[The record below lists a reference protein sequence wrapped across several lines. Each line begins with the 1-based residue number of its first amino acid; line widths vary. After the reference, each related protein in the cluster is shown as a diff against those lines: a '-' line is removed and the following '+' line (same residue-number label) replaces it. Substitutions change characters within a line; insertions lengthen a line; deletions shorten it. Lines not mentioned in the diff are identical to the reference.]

1 MCALERS
8 EKGMD
13 YFMEENLKERLFKPT
28 KTGWERADE
37 REREAIFNLS
47 KKYMDC
53 LNVAKTEREFIKQA
67 RKMADENG
75 YRDIIEFESLK
86 PGDKVYFVNRDK
98 SMYLAI
104 IGEKPIEDGLHI
116 IGSHVD
122 SPRLDLKPNP
132 LYEDT
137 GLAYFKTHY
146 YGGIKKYQWT
156 TIPLSMHGVI
166 VKTNGEKVEINI
178 GEDENDP
185 IFTITDLLPHLAQE
199 QMEKKLKNGVEGE
212 NLNLLIGSIPYKD
225 EKVSEKVKLNIL
237 NILNQKYGI
246 TEIDFTSSEIELV
259 PAFKARSLGFD
270 GSMVA
275 AYGQDD
281 KVCAYTSLH
290 AMMELENVKN
300 TAVCILS
307 DKEEIG
313 SMGNTGME
321 SHMFDFFISEI
332 LNKLGVNKPNLLDRV
347 FCFSKMLSS
356 DVDAGF
362 DPLYASVS
370 DKYNAGFIGKGIS
383 LNKYTGSRGKSEASD
398 ANAEYVAWVRNVL
411 EKNGIDYQVAEL
423 GKVDIGGGG
432 TIAYIIANKG
442 ADVIDCGVPVLSM
455 HAPYEVTS
463 KYDVY
468 SAYKTYKAF
477 WQE

>member
-1 MCALERS
+1 MS
-8 EKGMD
+8 EELKDKLFNKKENGWKD
-13 YFMEENLKERLFKPT
+13 LNDEEKNK
-28 KTGWERADE
+28 
-37 REREAIFNLS
+37 IFEFSNN
-47 KKYMDC
+47 YMKF
-53 LNVAKTEREFIKQA
+53 LNISKTEREFIKNA
-67 RKMADENG
+67 KKLADENG
-75 YRDIIEFESLK
+75 YKDIMEFDSLK
-86 PGDKVYFVNRDK
+86 PGDKIYFINREK

-104 IGEKPIEDGLHI
+104 IGAEPIENGLHI

-132 LYEDT
+132 LCEDT
-137 GLAYFKTHY
+137 ELAYFKTHY

-156 TIPLSMHGVI
+156 TIPLAIHGRI
-166 VKTNGEKVEINI
+166 VKTNGEKIDICI
-178 GEDENDP
+178 GEDSADP
-185 IFTITDLLPHLAQE
+185 IFTITDLLPHLAQD
-199 QMEKKLKNGVEGE
+199 QMQKKLKDGIDGE
-212 NLNLLIGSIPYKD
+212 DLKLLVGSIPFGN
-225 EKVSEKVKLNIL
+225 EKGTDLVKLNIL

-246 TEIDFTSSEIELV
+246 TEADLSSSEIELV
-259 PAFKARSLGFD
+259 PEFKARSLGFD
-270 GSMVA
+270 GGLVA

-281 KVCAYTSLH
+281 KVCAYTSLM
-290 AMMELENVKN
+290 AMMELNNVKN

-321 SHMFDFFISEI
+321 SHMFDFFVSEI
-332 LNKLGVNKPNLLDRV
+332 LNKIGVNKPNLLDRV

-356 DVDAGF
+356 DVDAGY
-362 DPLYASVS
+362 DPIYASVS
-370 DKYNAGFIGKGIS
+370 DRENAGFLGKGIS
-383 LNKYTGSRGKSEASD
+383 LNKYTGARGKSGASD
-398 ANAEYVAWVRNVL
+398 ANAEYVAWIRNLL
-411 EKNGIDYQVAEL
+411 EKNDIKYQIAEL

-442 ADVIDCGVPVLSM
+442 ADVIDLGVPVLSM

-468 SAYKTYKAF
+468 SAYRTYKAF

>member
-1 MCALERS
+1 M
-8 EKGMD
+8 G
-13 YFMEENLKERLFKPT
+13 ENLKEKLFK
-28 KTGWERADE
+28 KKESGWKSLNDSQKEEVFAV
-37 REREAIFNLS
+37 S
-47 KKYMDC
+47 KRYMDF
-53 LNVAKTEREFIKQA
+53 LNVSKTEREFIKNA
-67 RKMADENG
+67 RKLANEHG
-75 YRDIIEFESLK
+75 FKDIMEFESLK
-86 PGDKVYFVNRDK
+86 PGDKIYFVNREK

-104 IGEKPIEDGLHI
+104 IGENSIENGMNI

-132 LYEDT
+132 LTEEG

-156 TIPLSMHGVI
+156 TIPLSLHGVI
-166 VKTNGEKVEINI
+166 VKANGEKFEVNI

-185 IFTITDLLPHLAQE
+185 IFTITDLLPHLAQA
-199 QMEKKLKNGVEGE
+199 QMDKKLKDGVEGE
-212 NLNLLIGSIPYKD
+212 NLSLLIGSIPYD
-225 EKVSEKVKLNIL
+225 ERDCAEQVKLNIL

-246 TEIDFTSSEIELV
+246 TEVDFTSSELELV
-259 PAFKARSLGFD
+259 PQFKARSLGFD
-270 GSMVA
+270 ESMVA

-281 KVCAYTSLH
+281 KVCAFTSLD
-290 AMMELENVKN
+290 AMMRLENVKT

-332 LNKLGVNKPNLLDRV
+332 LNKLGINRPNLLDRV

-370 DKYNAGFIGKGIS
+370 DRNNAGFLGRGIS
-383 LNKYTGSRGKSEASD
+383 LNKYTGARGKSGASD
-398 ANAEYVAWVRNVL
+398 ANAEFVAWVRNVF
-411 EKNGIDYQVAEL
+411 ENNGILYQVAEL
-423 GKVDIGGGG
+423 GKVDVGGGG
-432 TIAYIIANKG
+432 TIAYILANKG

-463 KYDVY
+463 KLDVWMAWG
-468 SAYKTYKAF
+468 AYRSF
-477 WQE
+477 WLQ

>member
-1 MCALERS
+1 M
-8 EKGMD
+8 G
-13 YFMEENLKERLFKPT
+13 EELKKKLFNDKED
-28 KTGWERADE
+28 GWETSDTRQ
-37 REREAIFNLS
+37 REEIFNFS
-47 KKYMDC
+47 KGYMNF
-53 LNVAKTEREFIKQA
+53 LNVGKTERECIKEA
-67 RKMADENG
+67 KRMADANG
-75 YRDIIEFESLK
+75 YKDIIEFETLK
-86 PGDKVYFVNRDK
+86 PGDKIYFVNRDK

-104 IGEKPIEDGLHI
+104 IGENSIEDGLHI
-116 IGSHVD
+116 VGSHVD

-156 TIPLSMHGVI
+156 AIPLSMHGVI
-166 VKTNGEKVEINI
+166 VKTNGEKIEINI

-199 QMEKKLKNGVEGE
+199 QMEKKLRNGIAGE
-212 NLNLLIGSIPYKD
+212 DLNLLIGSIPYDDK
-225 EKVSEKVKLNIL
+225 KVSEKVKLNIL

-246 TEIDFTSSEIELV
+246 TEADFTSSEIELV

-270 GSMVA
+270 GSMIA
-275 AYGQDD
+275 SYGQDD
-281 KVCAYTSLH
+281 RICAYTSLA

-307 DKEEIG
+307 DKEEVG

-321 SHMFDFFISEI
+321 SHMFEFFISEI
-332 LNKLGVNKPNLLDRV
+332 LNKLGINRPNLLDKV
-347 FCFSKMLSS
+347 FCFSKMLSA
-356 DVDAGF
+356 DVDAGY
-362 DPLYASVS
+362 DPIYASVS

-383 LNKYTGSRGKSEASD
+383 LNKYTGGRGKAEASD
-398 ANAEYVAWVRNVL
+398 ANAEYVAWVRNIL
-411 EKNGIDYQVAEL
+411 EKNNIKYQIAEL

-432 TIAYIIANKG
+432 TIAYILANKG

-468 SAYKTYKAF
+468 SAYKTYKIF

>member
-1 MCALERS
+1 
-8 EKGMD
+8 
-13 YFMEENLKERLFKPT
+13 MEEDLKDRLFNK
-28 KTGWERADE
+28 KESGWKMVDDTEKKN
-37 REREAIFNLS
+37 IFDFS
-47 KKYMDC
+47 KRYIDF
-53 LNVAKTEREFIKQA
+53 LNVSKTEREFVKA
-67 RKMADENG
+67 AKKLADENG
-75 YRDIIEFESLK
+75 FKDIMEFESLK
-86 PGDKVYFVNRDK
+86 AGDKIYFINRDK

-104 IGEKPIEDGLHI
+104 IGNESIENGLHI
-116 IGSHVD
+116 IGSHID

-132 LYEDT
+132 LVEE
-137 GLAYFKTHY
+137 GKLAYFKTHY

-156 TIPLSMHGVI
+156 TIPLSIHGVI
-166 VKTNGEKVEINI
+166 VKSNGEKIEVNI

-185 IFTITDLLPHLAQE
+185 IFTITDLLPHLAQT
-199 QMEKKLKNGVEGE
+199 QMEKKLKDGVEGE
-212 NLNLLIGSIPYKD
+212 NLSLLVGSIPYD
-225 EKVSEKVKLNIL
+225 EKECTEQVKLNIL
-237 NILNQKYGI
+237 NILNKKYGI
-246 TEIDFTSSEIELV
+246 TEVDLTSSELELV
-259 PAFKARSLGFD
+259 PQFKARSLGLD
-270 GSMVA
+270 ESMVA

-281 KVCAYTSLH
+281 KVCAFTSLA
-290 AMMELENVKN
+290 AMMELNNVKN

-307 DKEEIG
+307 DKEEVG

-321 SHMFDFFISEI
+321 SHMFDFFISEM
-332 LNKLGVNKPNLLDRV
+332 LNKLGINRPNLLDKV

-370 DKYNAGFIGKGIS
+370 DKNNAGFLGEGIS
-383 LNKYTGSRGKSEASD
+383 LNKYTGARGKSGASD
-398 ANAEYVAWVRNVL
+398 ANAEFVAWVRSVL
-411 EKNGIDYQVAEL
+411 EKNNILYQIAEL

-432 TIAYIIANKG
+432 TIAYILANKG

-477 WQE
+477 WNE

>member
-1 MCALERS
+1 M
-8 EKGMD
+8 G
-13 YFMEENLKERLFKPT
+13 EELKEKLFDQK
-28 KTGWERADE
+28 KDGWEDIDLNQKE
-37 REREAIFNLS
+37 DIFNLS
-47 KKYMDC
+47 KRYMSF
-53 LNVAKTEREFIKQA
+53 LNIAKTEREFIKQA
-67 RKMADENG
+67 RKIANENG
-75 YRDIIEFESLK
+75 YKDIIEFDSLK
-86 PGDKVYFVNRDK
+86 AGDKVYFVNRDK

-104 IGEKPIEDGLHI
+104 IGEKSVEEGLHI

-156 TIPLSMHGVI
+156 TIPISIHGVI
-166 VKTNGEKVEINI
+166 VKTNGEKIEINI

-199 QMEKKLKNGVEGE
+199 QMEKKLKNGIEGE
-212 NLNLLIGSIPYKD
+212 NLSLLIGSIPYDDK
-225 EKVSEKVKLNIL
+225 KVSEKVKLNIL
-237 NILNQKYGI
+237 NILNEKYGI
-246 TEIDFTSSEIELV
+246 TEVDFNSSEIELV

-281 KVCAYTSLH
+281 KVCAYTSLQ
-290 AMMELENVKN
+290 AMMEIQNVKN

-356 DVDAGF
+356 DVDAGY
-362 DPLYASVS
+362 DPIYASVS
-370 DKYNAGFIGKGIS
+370 DKYNAGFLGKGIS
-383 LNKYTGSRGKSEASD
+383 LNKYTGARGKSGASD
-398 ANAEYVAWVRNVL
+398 ANAEYVAWVRNIL
-411 EKNGIDYQVAEL
+411 EKNNIKYQVAEL

-432 TIAYIIANKG
+432 TIAYILANKG

-463 KYDVY
+463 KYDIY

>member
-1 MCALERS
+1 M
-8 EKGMD
+8 G
-13 YFMEENLKERLFKPT
+13 EELKEKLFNK
-28 KTGWERADE
+28 KEVGWNCVDAEKKE
-37 REREAIFNLS
+37 EIFKLS
-47 KKYMDC
+47 KNYMDF

-67 RKMADENG
+67 RKLADANG
-75 YRDIIEFESLK
+75 YKDIIEFSTLK

-98 SMYLAI
+98 SMYLAV
-104 IGEKPIEDGLHI
+104 IGEESIENGMHI

-156 TIPLSMHGVI
+156 TIPLSIHGVI
-166 VKTNGEKVEINI
+166 VKTNGEKIEVNI
-178 GEDENDP
+178 GENEDDP
-185 IFTITDLLPHLAQE
+185 IFTITDLLPHLAQD
-199 QMEKKLKNGVEGE
+199 QMEKKLKNGIEGE
-212 NLNLLIGSIPYKD
+212 DLNLLIGSIPYQD
-225 EKVSEKVKLNIL
+225 EKVTEKVKLNIL

-259 PAFKARSLGFD
+259 PAFRARSLGFD
-270 GSMVA
+270 ESMVA

-281 KVCAYTSLH
+281 KICAYTSLA
-290 AMMELENVKN
+290 AMMELKQIKN

-321 SHMFDFFISEI
+321 SHMFEFFVSEI
-332 LNKLGVNKPNLLDRV
+332 LNKLQVNRPNLLDKV

-362 DPLYASVS
+362 DPIYASVS
-370 DKYNAGFIGKGIS
+370 DKTNAGYLGKGIA
-383 LNKYTGSRGKSEASD
+383 LVKYTGARGKSGASD
-398 ANAEYVAWVRNVL
+398 ANAEFVAWVRNVL
-411 EKNGIDYQVAEL
+411 EKNNIKYQLTEL

-432 TIAYIIANKG
+432 TIAYILANKG
-442 ADVIDCGVPVLSM
+442 TDVIDCGVPVLSM

-463 KYDVY
+463 KFDIY
-468 SAYKTYKAF
+468 SAFETYKAF
-477 WQE
+477 WME

>member
-1 MCALERS
+1 M
-8 EKGMD
+8 G
-13 YFMEENLKERLFKPT
+13 EELKEKLFNK
-28 KTGWERADE
+28 KEEGWKCLKEGQKEEIYKISNGYMEFLNR
-37 REREAIFNLS
+37 S
-47 KKYMDC
+47 KI
-53 LNVAKTEREFIKQA
+53 EREFIKNA
-67 RKMADENG
+67 KKLADENG
-75 YRDIIEFESLK
+75 FTDIINKQNLV
-86 PGDKVYFVNRDK
+86 PGDKVYFINRGK

-104 IGEKPIEDGLHI
+104 IGENGIEENGMHI

-132 LYEDT
+132 LCEDG

-156 TIPLSMHGVI
+156 TIPLSIHGVI
-166 VKTNGEKVEINI
+166 VKTNGEKIEIEI
-178 GEDENDP
+178 GEKETDP

-212 NLNLLIGSIPYKD
+212 DLRLLIGSIPFTCCNKD
-225 EKVSEKVKLNIL
+225 VEEHKKQCGVSERVKLNIL
-237 NILNQKYGI
+237 NLLNQKYGI
-246 TEIDFTSSEIELV
+246 TESDLLSAELELV

-270 GSMVA
+270 ESMVA
-275 AYGQDD
+275 GYGQDD
-281 KVCAYTSLH
+281 KVCAYTSLA
-290 AMMELENVKN
+290 AMMNLQNVKN

-332 LNKLGVNKPNLLDRV
+332 LNKLGINKPNLLDKV

-362 DPLYASVS
+362 DPIYAYVS
-370 DKYNAGFIGKGIS
+370 DTTNAGYLGRGIT
-383 LNKYTGSRGKSEASD
+383 LNKYTGARGKSGASD

-411 EKNGIDYQVAEL
+411 EKNEIKYQVAEL
-423 GKVDIGGGG
+423 GKVDVGGGG
-432 TIAYIIANKG
+432 TIAYILANKG
-442 ADVIDCGVPVLSM
+442 TDVIDCGVPVLSM
-455 HAPYEVTS
+455 HAPVSYTHLTLPTILRV
-463 KYDVY
+463 
-468 SAYKTYKAF
+468 
-477 WQE
+477 

>member
-1 MCALERS
+1 
-8 EKGMD
+8 
-13 YFMEENLKERLFKPT
+13 MEEELKEKLFNK
-28 KTGWERADE
+28 KDNGWETLDSNQKE
-37 REREAIFNLS
+37 EVFDLS
-47 KKYMDC
+47 KKYMDF
-53 LNVAKTEREFIKQA
+53 LNIAKTEREFIKHA
-67 RKMADENG
+67 RKLANENG
-75 YRDIIEFESLK
+75 YKDIMEFDTLK
-86 PGDKVYFVNRDK
+86 PGDKIYFVNREK

-104 IGEKPIEDGLHI
+104 IGEKSIEEGLHI

-156 TIPLSMHGVI
+156 TIPLSIHGVI
-166 VKTNGEKVEINI
+166 VKANGEKIEVNI
-178 GEDENDP
+178 GEDEEDP

-199 QMEKKLKNGVEGE
+199 QMEKKLKNGVDGE
-212 NLNLLIGSIPYKD
+212 DLNLLIGSIPYNSSKI
-225 EKVSEKVKLNIL
+225 SEKVKLNIL

-246 TEIDFTSSEIELV
+246 TEADLTSSEIELV

-332 LNKLGVNKPNLLDRV
+332 LNKLGVNRPNLLDKV

-362 DPLYASVS
+362 DPIYASVS
-370 DKYNAGFIGKGIS
+370 DKHNAGFLGKGIS
-383 LNKYTGSRGKSEASD
+383 LNKYTGARGKSGASD
-398 ANAEYVAWVRNVL
+398 ANAEYVAWVRNIL
-411 EKNGIDYQVAEL
+411 ERNDIKYQIAEL

-463 KYDVY
+463 KYDIY

-477 WQE
+477 WEE

>member
-1 MCALERS
+1 M
-8 EKGMD
+8 G
-13 YFMEENLKERLFKPT
+13 EELKKKLFNVK
-28 KTGWERADE
+28 KDGWEEADE
-37 REREAIFNLS
+37 AERKEIFDIS
-47 KKYMDC
+47 KKYMEF
-53 LNVAKTEREFIKQA
+53 LNQAKTEREFIKKA
-67 RKMADENG
+67 RELADKNG
-75 YRDIIEFESLK
+75 YKDIMEFETLK
-86 PGDKVYFVNRDK
+86 PGDKIYFVNREK

-104 IGEKPIEDGLHI
+104 IGEESIENGMHI

-137 GLAYFKTHY
+137 GLAYLKTHY

-156 TIPLSMHGVI
+156 TIPLSIHGVI
-166 VKTNGEKVEINI
+166 VKKNGEKIELNI
-178 GEDENDP
+178 GEDEKDP

-199 QMEKKLKNGVEGE
+199 QMEKKLKNGINGE
-212 NLNLLIGSIPYKD
+212 DLNLLIGSIPYKD
-225 EKVSEKVKLNIL
+225 EKLTEKVKLNIL
-237 NILNQKYGI
+237 DLLNKKYGI
-246 TEIDFTSSEIELV
+246 TEADLNSAEIELV
-259 PAFKARSLGFD
+259 PAFKARSLGLD
-270 GSMVA
+270 ESMVA

-281 KVCAYTSLH
+281 KVCAYTSLA
-290 AMMELENVKN
+290 AMMNLKNVKN

-321 SHMFDFFISEI
+321 SHMFDFFVSEM
-332 LNKLGVNKPNLLDRV
+332 LNKLGINRPNLLDKV

-362 DPLYASVS
+362 DPIYASVS
-370 DKYNAGFIGKGIS
+370 DKTNAGFIGKGIAIV
-383 LNKYTGSRGKSEASD
+383 KYTGARGKSGASD

-411 EKNGIDYQVAEL
+411 DKNEIKYQLTEL

-432 TIAYIIANKG
+432 TIAYILANKG
-442 ADVIDCGVPVLSM
+442 TDVIDCGVPVLSM

-463 KYDVY
+463 KYDIY
-468 SAYKTYKAF
+468 SALKTYEAF
-477 WQE
+477 WKE

>member
-1 MCALERS
+1 MS
-8 EKGMD
+8 EDLREKLFDKKENGWKKVNDEEKKKIFEYSKG
-13 YFMEENLKERLFKPT
+13 
-28 KTGWERADE
+28 
-37 REREAIFNLS
+37 
-47 KKYMDC
+47 YMDF
-53 LNVAKTEREFIKQA
+53 LNKAKTEREFVKHA
-67 RKMADENG
+67 RELADKNG
-75 YRDIIEFESLK
+75 FKDIMEFNTLK
-86 PGDKVYFVNRDK
+86 PGDKVYFVNRNK

-104 IGEKPIEDGLHI
+104 IGTENIENGLHI

-137 GLAYFKTHY
+137 EMAYFKTHY

-156 TIPLSMHGVI
+156 TIPLSIHGTI
-166 VKTNGEKVEINI
+166 VKTNGEKIDICI

-185 IFTITDLLPHLAQE
+185 IFTITDLLPHLAQD
-199 QMEKKLKNGVEGE
+199 QMEKKLKNGIDGE
-212 NLNLLIGSIPYKD
+212 DLNLLIGSIPYEEKGKD
-225 EKVSEKVKLNIL
+225 QVKLNIL

-246 TEIDFTSSEIELV
+246 TEADLTSTEIELV
-259 PAFKARSLGFD
+259 PAFKARSLGLD
-270 GSMVA
+270 ESMVA
-275 AYGQDD
+275 GYGQDD
-281 KVCAYTSLH
+281 KVCAYTSLS

-300 TAVCILS
+300 TAICILS

-332 LNKLGVNKPNLLDRV
+332 LNKLEVNRPNLLDKV

-362 DPLYASVS
+362 DPIYASVS
-370 DKYNAGFIGKGIS
+370 DKTNAGFLGKGIS
-383 LNKYTGSRGKSEASD
+383 LNKYTGARGKSGASD

-411 EKNGIDYQVAEL
+411 EKNDISYQVAEL
-423 GKVDIGGGG
+423 GKVDVGGGG

-463 KYDVY
+463 KFDIY

-477 WQE
+477 WNE

>member
-1 MCALERS
+1 MGEELKKKLFNIKKDGWEEADETERKEIFDIS
-8 EKGMD
+8 EK
-13 YFMEENLKERLFKPT
+13 YMEF
-28 KTGWERADE
+28 
-37 REREAIFNLS
+37 
-47 KKYMDC
+47 
-53 LNVAKTEREFIKQA
+53 LNQAKTEREFIKKA
-67 RKMADENG
+67 RELADQNG
-75 YRDIIEFESLK
+75 YKDIMEFETLK
-86 PGDKVYFVNRDK
+86 PGDKIYFVNREK

-104 IGEKPIEDGLHI
+104 IGEESIENGMHI

-132 LYEDT
+132 LYEDS

-156 TIPLSMHGVI
+156 TIPLSIHGVI
-166 VKTNGEKVEINI
+166 VKKNGEKIELNI
-178 GEDENDP
+178 GEDEKDP

-199 QMEKKLKNGVEGE
+199 QMEKKLKNGINGE
-212 NLNLLIGSIPYKD
+212 DLNLLIGSIPYKD
-225 EKVSEKVKLNIL
+225 EKITEKVKLNIL
-237 NILNQKYGI
+237 DLLNKKYGI
-246 TEIDFTSSEIELV
+246 TEADFNSAEIELV
-259 PAFKARSLGFD
+259 PAFKARSLGLD
-270 GSMVA
+270 ESMVA

-281 KVCAYTSLH
+281 KVCAYTSLA
-290 AMMELENVKN
+290 AMMNLKNVKN

-332 LNKLGVNKPNLLDRV
+332 LNKLGINRPNLLDKV

-370 DKYNAGFIGKGIS
+370 DKTNAGFLGKGVT
-383 LNKYTGSRGKSEASD
+383 LNKYTGARGKSGASD
-398 ANAEYVAWVRNVL
+398 ANAEYVAWIRNVL
-411 EKNGIDYQVAEL
+411 DNNDIKYQLTEL

-432 TIAYIIANKG
+432 TIAYILANKG
-442 ADVIDCGVPVLSM
+442 TDVIDCGVPVLSM

-463 KYDVY
+463 KYDIY
-468 SAYKTYKAF
+468 SAYKTYEAF
-477 WQE
+477 WKE